1 MASTSVQGI
10 TSSSSSP
17 PLYKY
22 DVFLSFRG
30 KDTRNNFTSHLQ
42 TNLAQRGIDAYMD
55 DRELERGKT
64 IEPALW
70 KAIEESRFS
79 VIIFSRDYASSP
91 WCLDELV
98 KIVQG
103 MKEMGHTVLPVFYDV
118 DPSETYEKA
127 FVEHE
132 QNFKEN
138 LEKVQIWK
146 DCLSTVTNLSG
157 WDIRNRNE
165 SESIKIIAEYISYKL
180 SVTLPTISKKL
191 VGIDSRVEVLN
202 GYIGEEV
209 GEAIFIG
216 ICGMGGIG
224 KTTVSRVLYD
234 RIRWQFEGSCFL
246 ANVRE
251 VFAEKDGP
259 RRLQEQLLSEIL
271 MERASVWDSSRGIE
285 MIKRRLRLKK
295 ILLILDDVDDKKQL
309 EFLAAEPGWFGP
321 RSRIIIT
328 SRDKNVFTGNDDT
341 KIYEAEKL
349 NDDDALMLF
358 SQKAFKNDQPAED
371 FVELSKQ
378 VVGYANG
385 LPLALEVIGSFLY
398 GRSIPEWRGAINRM
412 HEIPDCKIMDVLR
425 ISFDGLHESDQ
436 KIFLDI
442 ACFLKGFKK
451 DRITRILDS
460 CGFNAGIGIPV
471 LIERSLI
478 SVYGDQVWMHNLLQI
493 MGKEIVRCEDPKE
506 PGKRS
511 RLWTYEDVSLA
522 LMDNTGKEKIEA
534 IFLDMPGIKEAQWNM
549 KAFSKMSRLRLLK
562 IDNVQLS
569 EGPEDLSKEL
579 RFLEW
584 HSYPSKSLPAGLQV
598 DGLVE
603 LHMANSSIEQLWY
616 GCKSAVNLK
625 VINLSNSLNLSKTPD
640 LTGIPNLSSLILE
653 GCTSLSEVHPSLG
666 RHKNLQYV
674 NLVNCKSFRILPSNL
689 EMESL
694 KVFTLDGCTKLEKF
708 PDIVGNM
715 NCLMEL
721 CLDGTGIAE
730 LSSSIHHLI
739 GLEVLSM
746 NNCKNLESIPSS
758 IGCLKSLK
766 KLDLSGCSELKN
778 IPENLGKVE
787 SLEEFD
793 VSGTSIRQPPASIFL
808 LKSLKVLSFDGCKRI
823 AVNPTDQRLPS
834 LSGLCS
840 LEVLDLCACNLR
852 EGALP
857 EDIGCLSSLKSLD
870 LSRNNFV
877 SLPRSINKLFGLE
890 TLVLEDCRMLE
901 SLPEVPSKVQT
912 LNLNGCIRLKE
923 IPDPIKLSSSK
934 RSEFICIDC
943 RELYEHKG
951 QDSLGLTMLER
962 YLQGL
967 SNPRPGFGIAF
978 PGNEIPGWFNHRS
991 KGSSISVLVPS
1002 WSLGF
1007 VACVAFSAN
1016 GESPSLFC
1024 HFKANGIENYPSPM
1038 CISCN
1043 SIQVLSDHI
1052 WLLYLSFDYL
1062 KELKEWQHG
1071 SFSNI
1076 ELSFHSF
1083 QPGVKVKNCG
1093 VCLLYYSSSKS
1104 SARFIVASKEASSSS
1119 FTSSLSVSSSY
1130 RQWVQDFFL
1139 SFRGADTSNDFIHLN
1154 TALALRVI
1162 IPDDKELEKVMA
1174 IRSRLFEAI
1183 EESGLS
1189 IIIFARDCASLPWC
1203 FDELVKIVGF
1213 MDEMRSDTV
1222 FPVSYDV
1229 KQSKID
1235 DQTES
1240 YTIVFDK
1247 DEEDFR
1253 ENEEKVQRWT
1263 NILTEVLF
1271 SSGPRRLHLTDAEL
1285 MLYLKRK
1292 ICENSFKFDTIPDV
1306 DVYKWDPEELPE
1318 LSPLENR
1325 QWYFFG
1331 PRYRR
1336 YPRTGARL
1344 NRATK
1349 QGYWKPA
1356 GRVRNIVCNS
1366 RKVGVKKTLV
1376 FYRGRAPRGERTDWE
1391 MQEYTLNEKELK
1403 GCTNVQDCYA
1413 LYKLYKNKK
1422 RVVKI
1427 FGIQVYHVPN

>member
-1 MASTSVQGI
+1 MVLNSNVKQLRGHLGAHMF
-10 TSSSSSP
+10 
-17 PLYKY
+17 YKQ
-22 DVFLSFRG
+22 FLSVKKKIRKKIIGNIPVRVLDLKKPEKIRSHWNKKKEKGFGSGFRG
-30 KDTRNNFTSHLQ
+30 KDTRNNFTSHLYS
-42 TNLAQRGIDAYMD
+42 NLKQRGIDVYMD

-98 KIVQG
+98 KIVQC

-118 DPSETYEKA
+118 DPSEVAEQKGQYEEA
-127 FVEHE
+127 FGEHE

-138 LEKVQIWK
+138 LEKVRNWK
-146 DCLSTVTNLSG
+146 DCLSTVGNLSG
-157 WDIRNRNE
+157 WDVRNRNE
-165 SESIKIIAEYISYKL
+165 SESIKIIVEYIFYKL

-191 VGIDSRVEVLN
+191 VGIDSCLEVLN
-202 GYIGEEV
+202 GYIGEEI

-224 KTTVSRVLYD
+224 KTTLARVLYD

-251 VFAEKDGP
+251 VFAEKDGR

-271 MERASVWDSSRGIE
+271 MERANIWDSYRGIE

-295 ILLILDDVDDKKQL
+295 ILLILDDVDDKEQL
-309 EFLAAEPGWFGP
+309 EFLAEEPGWFGP
-321 RSRIIIT
+321 GSKIIIT
-328 SRDKNVFTGNDDT
+328 SRDTNVLTRNDDT

-398 GRSIPEWRGAINRM
+398 ARSIPEWRGAINRM
-412 HEIPDCKIMDVLR
+412 NEIPDGKIIDVLR
-425 ISFDGLHESDQ
+425 ISFDGLHESDK

-442 ACFLKGFKK
+442 ACFLKGFKI
-451 DRITRILDS
+451 DRITRILES
-460 CGFNAGIGIPV
+460 RGFHAGIGIPV

-478 SVYGDQVWMHNLLQI
+478 SVSRDQVWMHNLLQI
-493 MGKEIVRCEDPKE
+493 MGKEIVRCESLEE
-506 PGKRS
+506 PGRRS
-511 RLWTYEDVSLA
+511 RLWTYEDVCLA

-534 IFLDMPGIKEAQWNM
+534 IFLDMPGIREARWNM
-549 KAFSKMSRLRLLK
+549 EAFSKMSKLRLLK
-562 IDNVQLS
+562 INNVQLS
-569 EGPEDLSKEL
+569 EGPEDLSNKL

-598 DGLVE
+598 DELVE
-603 LHMANSSIEQLWY
+603 LHMANSRIEQLWY
-616 GCKSAVNLK
+616 ESKSAVNLK
-625 VINLSNSLNLSKTPD
+625 IINLSNSLNLIKTPD
-640 LTGIPNLSSLILE
+640 LTGIPNLESLILE
-653 GCTSLSEVHPSLG
+653 GCQSLSEVHPSLAH
-666 RHKNLQYV
+666 HKKLQYV
-674 NLVNCKSFRILPSNL
+674 NLMDCESIRILPCNL

-694 KVFTLDGCTKLEKF
+694 KVCILDGCSKLEKF

-715 NCLMEL
+715 NYLMVL
-721 CLDGTGIAE
+721 RLDGTGIE
-730 LSSSIHHLI
+730 QLSSSIHHLI

-746 NNCKNLESIPSS
+746 KTCKNLKIIPSS

-766 KLDLSGCSELKN
+766 KLDLFDCSELEN

-793 VSGTSIRQPPASIFL
+793 
-808 LKSLKVLSFDGCKRI
+808 
-823 AVNPTDQRLPS
+823 
-834 LSGLCS
+834 
-840 LEVLDLCACNLR
+840 
-852 EGALP
+852 
-857 EDIGCLSSLKSLD
+857 
-870 LSRNNFV
+870 
-877 SLPRSINKLFGLE
+877 
-890 TLVLEDCRMLE
+890 
-901 SLPEVPSKVQT
+901 
-912 LNLNGCIRLKE
+912 
-923 IPDPIKLSSSK
+923 
-934 RSEFICIDC
+934 
-943 RELYEHKG
+943 
-951 QDSLGLTMLER
+951 
-962 YLQGL
+962 GL
-967 SNPRPGFGIAF
+967 SNPRPGFGIVV
-978 PGNEIPGWFNHRS
+978 PGNEIPGLFNHQS
-991 KGSSISVLVPS
+991 KGSLISVQVPS
-1002 WSLGF
+1002 WSMGF

-1024 HFKANGIENYPSPM
+1024 HFKANGRENYPSPM

-1052 WLLYLSFDYL
+1052 WLFYLSFDYL
-1062 KELKEWQHG
+1062 KEFKEWKHE

-1083 QPGVKVKNCG
+1083 QPGVKVKTCG
-1093 VCLLYYSSSKS
+1093 VCLLYYPSFQS
-1104 SARFIVASKEASSSS
+1104 SAHFIVVSKEASSLYKA
-1119 FTSSLSVSSSY
+1119 SLSVSSSY
-1130 RQWVQDFFL
+1130 RQWMEDFFL
-1139 SFRGADTSNDFIHLN
+1139 SFRGTDATHDFTHLN

-1162 IPDDKELEKVMA
+1162 VPDDKELEKVMA

-1203 FDELVKIVGF
+1203 FEELVKIFGF
-1213 MDEMRSDTV
+1213 IDEMRADTV
-1222 FPVSYDV
+1222 FPVSYNV
-1229 KQSKID
+1229 EQSKID

-1247 DEEDFR
+1247 NEENSR
-1253 ENEEKVQRWT
+1253 ENEEKVQRWM
-1263 NILTEVLF
+1263 NILSEVEI
-1271 SSGPRRLHLTDAEL
+1271 SSVSGSLKRLHLSDEL
-1285 MLYLKRK
+1285 VLYFLKRK

-1318 LSPLENR
+1318 LSALESR
-1325 QWYFFG
+1325 RWYFFG
-1331 PRYRR
+1331 PRDRR
-1336 YPRTGARL
+1336 YPTGARL
-1344 NRATK
+1344 KRATK
-1349 QGYWKPA
+1349 QGYWKTC
-1356 GRVRNIVCNS
+1356 RES
-1366 RKVGVKKTLV
+1366 
-1376 FYRGRAPRGERTDWE
+1376 
-1391 MQEYTLNEKELK
+1391 
-1403 GCTNVQDCYA
+1403 
-1413 LYKLYKNKK
+1413 
-1422 RVVKI
+1422 
-1427 FGIQVYHVPN
+1427 

>member
-10 TSSSSSP
+10 TSSSSSSP
-17 PLYKY
+17 PLYMY

-30 KDTRNNFTSHLQ
+30 KDTRNNFTSHLYS
-42 TNLAQRGIDAYMD
+42 NLKQRGIDVYMD

-98 KIVQG
+98 KIVQC
-103 MKEMGHTVLPVFYDV
+103 MKEMGQTVLPVFYDV
-118 DPSETYEKA
+118 DPSEVIERKRKYEEA

-138 LEKVQIWK
+138 LEQVRNWK
-146 DCLSTVTNLSG
+146 DCLSTVANLSG

-165 SESIKIIAEYISYKL
+165 SESIKRIAKYISYKL

-202 GYIGEEV
+202 GFIGEEV

-224 KTTVSRVLYD
+224 KTTIARVVYD
-234 RIRWQFEGSCFL
+234 SFRWQFKGSCFL

-251 VFAEKDGP
+251 VFAERDGP
-259 RRLQEQLLSEIL
+259 RRLQKQLLYEIL
-271 MERASVWDSSRGIE
+271 MERANICDSSRGIE
-285 MIKRRLRLKK
+285 MIKRRLQHKK
-295 ILLILDDVDDKKQL
+295 ILVVLDDVDDHKQL
-309 EFLAAEPGWFGP
+309 ESLAAESKWFGP
-321 RSRIIIT
+321 GSRIIIT
-328 SRDKNVFTGNDDT
+328 SRNKHVLTRNGVAR
-341 KIYEAEKL
+341 IYEAEKL

-358 SQKAFKNDQPAED
+358 SQKAFENDQPAED
-371 FVELSKQ
+371 FLDLSKQ

-398 GRSIPEWRGAINRM
+398 GRRIPEWRGAINRM
-412 HEIPDCKIMDVLR
+412 NEIPDDEIIKVLLV
-425 ISFDGLHESDQ
+425 SFDGLHELEK

-442 ACFLKGFKK
+442 ACFLKGFKI
-451 DRITRILDS
+451 DRITRILDGWR
-460 CGFNAGIGIPV
+460 GFHTGIGIPV

-478 SVYGDQVWMHNLLQI
+478 SVSRDQVWMHNLLQK
-493 MGKEIVRCEDPKE
+493 MGQEIIRRESPDE
-506 PGKRS
+506 PGRRS
-511 RLWTYEDVSLA
+511 RLWTYEDVCLA

-562 IDNVQLS
+562 IDNMQLS
-569 EGPEDLSKEL
+569 EGPEDLSNNL

-598 DGLVE
+598 DELVE
-603 LHMANSSIEQLWY
+603 LHMANSNLEQLWY
-616 GCKSAVNLK
+616 GCKSAVKLK
-625 VINLSNSLNLSKTPD
+625 IINLNNSLYLSKTPD
-640 LTGIPNLSSLILE
+640 LTGIPNLESLILE

-666 RHKNLQYV
+666 RHKKLQYV
-674 NLVNCKSFRILPSNL
+674 NLVNCRSIRILPSNL

-694 KVFTLDGCTKLEKF
+694 KFFTLDGCSKLEKF

-715 NCLMEL
+715 NQLTVL
-721 CLDGTGIAE
+721 HLDETGITK

-746 NNCKNLESIPSS
+746 NNCRNLEIIPSS

-766 KLDLSGCSELKN
+766 KLDLSDCSELQN
-778 IPENLGKVE
+778 IPQNLGKVE
-787 SLEEFD
+787 SLEFD

-857 EDIGCLSSLKSLD
+857 EDIGCLSSLTSLD
-870 LSRNNFV
+870 LSQNNFV
-877 SLPRSINKLFGLE
+877 SLPESINKLYGLE

-912 LNLNGCIRLKE
+912 VNLNGCIRLKE

-934 RSEFICIDC
+934 ISELICLNC
-943 RELYEHKG
+943 WELYNHNG
-951 QDSLGLTMLER
+951 QDSMGLTMLER
-962 YLQGL
+962 YLKGL
-967 SNPRPGFGIAF
+967 SNPRPGFGIAI
-978 PGNEIPGWFNHRS
+978 PGNEIPGWFNHQS
-991 KGSSISVLVPS
+991 KGSSISVQVPS
-1002 WSLGF
+1002 WSMGF

-1016 GESPSLFC
+1016 DESPSLFC
-1024 HFKANGIENYPSPM
+1024 HFKANERENYPSPM
-1038 CISCN
+1038 CISCKGH
-1043 SIQVLSDHI
+1043 LFSDHI
-1052 WLLYLSFDYL
+1052 WLFYLSFDYL
-1062 KELKEWQHG
+1062 KELQEWQHA

-1076 ELSFHSF
+1076 ELSFQSSE
-1083 QPGVKVKNCG
+1083 PGVKVKNCG
-1093 VCLLYYSSSKS
+1093 VCFLSSMCITPRPS
-1104 SARFIVASKEASSSS
+1104 SAHFIVTSKEAASS
-1119 FTSSLSVSSSY
+1119 FKASLYFSSSY
-1130 RQWVQDFFL
+1130 HQWKASVFPGI
-1139 SFRGADTSNDFIHLN
+1139 RVADR
-1154 TALALRVI
+1154 ALRVI
-1162 IPDDKELEKVMA
+1162 IPIGKEPEKVMA

-1183 EESGLS
+1183 KESGLS

-1203 FDELVKIVGF
+1203 FKELVKIVGF
-1213 MDEMRSDTV
+1213 MDEMRSDTL
-1222 FPVSYDV
+1222 FPVSCDV
-1229 KQSKID
+1229 EQSKID

-1247 DEEDFR
+1247 IGKNLW
-1253 ENEEKVQRWT
+1253 ENEEKVQRWMD
-1263 NILTEVLF
+1263 ILSKVEI
-1271 SSGPRRLHLTDAEL
+1271 SSGSTSLTIPELQQLLEQEEQLLDQLGQLEQQVLDRQVIQQWRRQQLEEEQLLEKQEQQLLDQQWRRRQMLQRRQQVLQQRRQQVLHQRWQHVQHVQQLQRRRLQHLL
-1285 MLYLKRK
+1285 QQLLQQQQ
-1292 ICENSFKFDTIPDV
+1292 
-1306 DVYKWDPEELPE
+1306 LPGFW
-1318 LSPLENR
+1318 L
-1325 QWYFFG
+1325 
-1331 PRYRR
+1331 
-1336 YPRTGARL
+1336 
-1344 NRATK
+1344 
-1349 QGYWKPA
+1349 
-1356 GRVRNIVCNS
+1356 
-1366 RKVGVKKTLV
+1366 
-1376 FYRGRAPRGERTDWE
+1376 
-1391 MQEYTLNEKELK
+1391 
-1403 GCTNVQDCYA
+1403 
-1413 LYKLYKNKK
+1413 
-1422 RVVKI
+1422 
-1427 FGIQVYHVPN
+1427 GI